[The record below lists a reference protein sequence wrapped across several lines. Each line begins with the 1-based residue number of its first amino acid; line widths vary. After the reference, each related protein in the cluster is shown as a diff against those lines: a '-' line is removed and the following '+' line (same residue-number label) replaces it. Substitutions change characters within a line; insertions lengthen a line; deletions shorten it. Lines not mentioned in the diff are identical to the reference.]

1 MELSIARR
9 LSEGVG
15 SYLHYSFCCNKAG
28 LFNEDFLK
36 FSVGDILSTVL
47 TRIDGARVYSNYK
60 HPALNQIKKK
70 GASRRVDFALINRH
84 VEKTDAKNVFIEA
97 KWAGSSHC
105 KLDTIIY
112 DLYRLAFIKKQH
124 PESNCIFL
132 IAGQSKD
139 LNTLLSAPPFRFPD
153 GTKLL
158 NTTTN
163 EKRFKLS
170 LDNKYHRDI
179 MKKSVTYAHNKFGV
193 SLPLGFT
200 TVCTKVYP
208 IQTEDETLRFQSVA
222 WEIKSLDSHNLP
234 IKWYI

>member
-9 LSEGVG
+9 ISEGVG

-28 LFNEDFLK
+28 LFNENFLK

-47 TRIDGARVYSNYK
+47 TRIDGARVYSDYK
-60 HPALNQIKKK
+60 HPALNRIKRK
-70 GASRRVDFALINRH
+70 GASRRVDFALINTYVNH
-84 VEKTDAKNVFIEA
+84 SDAKNVFIES

-105 KLDTIIY
+105 KLETIIY
-112 DLYRLAFIKKQH
+112 DIYRLALIKKAH
-124 PESNCIFL
+124 PESNCILL
-132 IAGQSKD
+132 IAGHSKD
-139 LNTLLSAPPFRFPD
+139 LNTLLNNPPFKFPD
-153 GTKLL
+153 GTKLF

-170 LDNKYHRDI
+170 LDNRFHMEI
-179 MKKSVTYAHNKFGV
+179 MKKPVLYAHSKLGV
-193 SLPLGFT
+193 SLPLGLT

-222 WEIKSLDSHNLP
+222 WEIKSLDSKFLP
-234 IKWYI
+234 DRWYL